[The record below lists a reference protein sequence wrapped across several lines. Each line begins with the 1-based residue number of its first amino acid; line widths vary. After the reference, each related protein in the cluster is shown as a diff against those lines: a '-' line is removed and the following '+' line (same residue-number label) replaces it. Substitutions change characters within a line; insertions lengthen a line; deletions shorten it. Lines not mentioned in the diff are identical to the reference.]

1 MSKYVVMATWD
12 DVPHLTDEAKTEL
25 WNSIPP
31 FQRDSR
37 TKGIPQLGSGAIY
50 PIAEGDFSI
59 KPFPLP
65 KFWPRVYGLDVGW
78 NRTAAVWA
86 AIDQETDTAYLYSE
100 HYRSQAEP
108 AIHAA
113 AIKSRGDWIPGVIDP
128 ASKGRNQVD
137 GTKLIEQYAD
147 QGLYLNAADNAVEAG
162 IMAVWERLSDGRLK
176 VFNTLQNWLV
186 ESRMYRRDE
195 KGKILKK
202 EDHLMDATRYLIMS
216 GLRIAMA
223 EPSQMGSYE
232 SMDSN
237 STRSA
242 ITGY

>member
-1 MSKYVVMATWD
+1 MATWD
-12 DVPHLTDEAKTEL
+12 DVPHLDDDAKKEL

-31 FQRDSR
+31 FQRDAR

-50 PIAEGDFSI
+50 PIAEGDFTCA
-59 KPFPLP
+59 PFPLP
-65 KFWPRVYGLDVGW
+65 KFWPRAYGLDIGW
-78 NRTAAVWA
+78 NRTAAIWA
-86 AIDQETDTAYLYSE
+86 ALDIETDIAYLYSE

-128 ASKGRNQVD
+128 ASKGRSQVD
-137 GTKLIEQYAD
+137 GARMIEQYAE
-147 QGLYLNAADNAVEAG
+147 QGLFIQAADNAVEAG
-162 IMAVWERLSDGRLK
+162 IMATWERLSDGRLV
-176 VFNTLQNWLV
+176 VFNTLQHWLA

-195 KGKILKK
+195 KGKIIKK
-202 EDHLMDATRYLIMS
+202 EDHLMDATRYLVMS
-216 GLRIAMA
+216 GLRIAGIA
-223 EPSQMGSYE
+223 PAQDTYE
-232 SMDSN
+232 TQSAD